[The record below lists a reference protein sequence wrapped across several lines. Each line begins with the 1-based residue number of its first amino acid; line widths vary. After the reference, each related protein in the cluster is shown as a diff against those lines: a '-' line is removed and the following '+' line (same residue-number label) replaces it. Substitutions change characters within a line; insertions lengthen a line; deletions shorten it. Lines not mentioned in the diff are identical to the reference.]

1 MGGNNLHLAGIH
13 CIVVF
18 VGVRSDFAI
27 QQEHPSPTLRKL
39 FKIFLLL
46 LIQEWCTWQLLI
58 YGKFRVG
65 HEVVDGVL
73 VLGFLDAFME
83 GTMECFDHFD
93 LYQGKEKKDEKIRR

>member
-1 MGGNNLHLAGIH
+1 MHLAAIH
-13 CIVVF
+13 HHRAVS
-18 VGVRSDFAI
+18 VGAWSDLTI
-27 QQEHPSPTLRKL
+27 QQEHPSPRLRNL

-46 LIQEWCTWQLLI
+46 LIQQWCSWHLLI
-58 YGKFRVG
+58 YGEFRVG

-93 LYQGKEKKDEKIRR
+93 LYQGEEERGEKIQV